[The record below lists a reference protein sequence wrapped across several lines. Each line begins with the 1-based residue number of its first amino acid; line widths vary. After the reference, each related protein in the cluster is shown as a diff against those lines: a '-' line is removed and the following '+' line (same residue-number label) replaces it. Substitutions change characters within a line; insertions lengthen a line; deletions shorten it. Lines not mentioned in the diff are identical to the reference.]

1 MVSGGC
7 CSAIRVLRWIN
18 LLCFH
23 ALLPVRLHHALALL
37 AVRAALAEART
48 DLEVGLLEPRVA
60 CGQEATSRSRRTAEA
75 RRPRARGQRRRR
87 LPLSVKLRQA
97 TMVPLLISELA
108 SGLVMS

>member
-60 CGQEATSRSRRTAEA
+60 CGREATSRSRRTAEA
-75 RRPRARGQRRRR
+75 RRPRARGATAAA
-87 LPLSVKLRQA
+87 PPSVRQ
-97 TMVPLLISELA
+97 IS
-108 SGLVMS
+108 SGNDGSSSNF